1 MPFDDEN
8 SPIDLENIDYDDV
21 LHLYRGWRRAETAL
35 KERTL
40 ECEALKSRTE
50 KFEDNHERFRNQIQ
64 ALESVKDLTINL
76 QSQLNMVQ
84 SENVYLTNE
93 NRRYIEIQQKLDRDM
108 KEEKSHNY
116 RQQLEDARKEVDFHK
131 QKYQEM
137 LLSHKALE
145 TMVANESAAR
155 QSAENRLSSLDEVTE
170 ALRAENSTLRL
181 KMDNTLVRMNQCD
194 HELAHA
200 AEQLSRM
207 AKELAQANEAH
218 ELMLTA
224 EAEVGVLKGDIA
236 RLLRLMEHY
245 PASQEFLDRWFDS
258 DGLDFMGMGEP
269 SSTHPSDHNSSMITA
284 HNPLGHSYSTSLGLS
299 NHPGEY
305 EDNEYSNNNYNNNR
319 DDEYDQRRPDPDITP
334 SEYAQLKRIYGG
346 DPFPMTKGDDSPFFF
361 CTLHMNYHVVPS
373 HFDDFSSPLCVSM
386 TNDLLSF
393 FLSYTLQPSPPS
405 LLKTPCSSP
414 RFRRRAG
421 LVGASTGS
429 QGRVDVP
436 RVQNPSCTAQTHHR
450 IFEKNQQGS
459 ICMGGRWQDVVVCGN
474 RHTILLMHD
483 LSTLVTDS

>member
-1 MPFDDEN
+1 MNIIITTSSSPPRVRSWRERKERKEEEDFFLPPPSQHILESHSSIMPFDPEN

-40 ECEALKSRTE
+40 ECETLKSRTE

-116 RQQLEDARKEVDFHK
+116 KQQLEDARKEMDFHK

-137 LLSHKALE
+137 VLSHKALE
-145 TMVANESAAR
+145 TMVANESSAR
-155 QSAENRLSSLDEVTE
+155 QSAESRLSSLDEVTE
-170 ALRAENSTLRL
+170 SLRAENSTLRL

-194 HELAHA
+194 NEIAHA

-245 PASQEFLDRWFDS
+245 PASHEFLDRWFDS
-258 DGLDFMGMGEP
+258 EGLDFMGMGEP
-269 SSTHPSDHNSSMITA
+269 SSAHPDNQSNSSMVTA
-284 HNPLGHSYSTSLGLS
+284 NNPLGHSYNASLGLS
-299 NHPGEY
+299 DHQGGY
-305 EDNEYSNNNYNNNR
+305 GVRDYFNNNNNNSNNNR
-319 DDEYDQRRPDPDITP
+319 DDEYDQRHDPDITP

-346 DPFPMTKGDDSPFFF
+346 DPFPMTKGDPP
-361 CTLHMNYHVVPS
+361 TPLPS
-373 HFDDFSSPLCVSM
+373 SIYITPHFDAFLPL
-386 TNDLLSF
+386 
-393 FLSYTLQPSPPS
+393 
-405 LLKTPCSSP
+405 
-414 RFRRRAG
+414 R
-421 LVGASTGS
+421 
-429 QGRVDVP
+429 
-436 RVQNPSCTAQTHHR
+436 
-450 IFEKNQQGS
+450 
-459 ICMGGRWQDVVVCGN
+459 
-474 RHTILLMHD
+474 
-483 LSTLVTDS
+483 